1 VRARRKSLQK
11 DIHFLGKALKV
22 LHELHESGLI
32 RAHALGGGT
41 AATDYVEPTLT
52 CDLDIFFIPTK

>member
-1 VRARRKSLQK
+1 M
-11 DIHFLGKALKV
+11 GKALKV